1 MNLNDFASE
10 LAAKNHFIK
19 ASFGGFQGAEIIESF
34 CLWKESVINTYHS

>member
-19 ASFGGFQGAEIIESF
+19 ASFGGFQGSGNYRKFLLMERNCDKYLS
-34 CLWKESVINTYHS
+34 